1 MATTSPSLRVLMLR
15 GGLALIVVAPV
26 LAVLAYFL
34 LPAPVRSP
42 AAVQPLPEILA
53 APPPTPAPQTAPTFD
68 VVRVSPSGSAVIAGR
83 ADPGAQVI
91 VRDGGKPIGEAKADN
106 RGEWVL
112 LPLAPLPPGGRE
124 LTVASRLPGLAELSG
139 DSVILSVPEPWA
151 AAVQAAAASEP
162 APVVLVPKA
171 GTPRI
176 LGTPDLAARPG
187 GTALGLGTVD
197 YDDQGDIHF
206 AGIARPGAQVR
217 LYVDNTPAGDAVA
230 DPQGRW
236 SISPRAAVAAGLHR
250 LRVDQ
255 LTGAGRVQARVE
267 VPFQRSSLPA
277 SDLANGRVVV
287 QPGQTLWRLAR
298 SAYGSGVRYT
308 VIYLANRDQIRDPH
322 LIYPGQAFALPDPP
336 GRP

>member
-1 MATTSPSLRVLMLR
+1 MLLTGPPLRILLLR
-15 GGLALIVVAPV
+15 GGMAVAVVAA
-26 LAVLAYFL
+26 LGYFL
-34 LPAPVRSP
+34 LPTPPRPP
-42 AAVQPLPEILA
+42 AARLPMPEIPA
-53 APPPTPAPQTAPTFD
+53 APPSAPAPQVSPTFD
-68 VVRVSPSGSAVIAGR
+68 VVRVSPSGGAVIAGR
-83 ADPGAQVI
+83 AEPGAQVI
-91 VRDGGKPIGEAKADN
+91 VRDGGQPIGEAKADS

-124 LTVASRLPGLAELSG
+124 LTVASRLPGLAEVRG

-162 APVVLVPKA
+162 APVVLLPKTGA
-171 GTPRI
+171 PRI
-176 LGTPDLAARPG
+176 LGMPEPAVRPG
-187 GTALGLGTVD
+187 GTALGVGTVD
-197 YDDQGDIHF
+197 YDDQGDIRF
-206 AGIARPGAQVR
+206 AGVARPGAAVR
-217 LYVDNTPAGDAVA
+217 AYVDNLLAGDAVA

-236 SISPRAAVAAGLHR
+236 TISPRAAVAAGLHR

-277 SDLANGRVVV
+277 SDLANGRIVV

-298 SAYGSGVRYT
+298 TAYGTGVRYT
-308 VIYLANRDQIRDPH
+308 VIYLANRDQIRDPK
-322 LIYPGQAFALPDPP
+322 LIYPGQAFALPDPS

>member
-1 MATTSPSLRVLMLR
+1 MLR
-15 GGLALIVVAPV
+15 GGLAVVVAAPV
-26 LAVLAYFL
+26 LAVLAYLL
-34 LPAPVRSP
+34 LPAPARSP
-42 AAVQPLPEILA
+42 ALVQALSEVPA
-53 APPPTPAPQTAPTFD
+53 APPPPPTPAPQTAPTFD

-124 LTVASRLPGLAELSG
+124 LTVASRLPGLAEMGG

-162 APVVLVPKA
+162 APVVLVPKTGA
-171 GTPRI
+171 PRI

-197 YDDQGDIHF
+197 YDDQGDIRF

-267 VPFQRSSLPA
+267 APFQRSSLPA

>member
-1 MATTSPSLRVLMLR
+1 MSRPGPSPRPLLLR
-15 GGLALIVVAPV
+15 GVVAV
-26 LAVLAYFL
+26 VALASIAAVLTNVLVPSPARR
-34 LPAPVRSP
+34 PAERPAAEAPV
-42 AAVQPLPEILA
+42 
-53 APPPTPAPQTAPTFD
+53 PPPAPAPQAAPTFD
-68 VVRVSPSGSAVIAGR
+68 IVRVSPAGGAVIAGR
-83 ADPGAQVI
+83 AEPGAQVI
-91 VRDGGKPIGEAKADN
+91 VRDGGQPIGEAKADS

-124 LTVASRLPGLAELSG
+124 LTVASRSPGQAEVRG
-139 DSVILSVPEPWA
+139 DTVILSVPEPWA
-151 AAVQAAAASEP
+151 AAAQAAAASEP
-162 APVVLVPKA
+162 MPVVLVPRTGA
-171 GTPRI
+171 PRI
-176 LGTPDLAARPG
+176 LGMPDPAARPG

-197 YDDQGDIHF
+197 YDDQGDIRF
-206 AGIARPGAQVR
+206 AGVARPGAAVR
-217 LYVDNTPAGDAVA
+217 AYVDNTPAGDAVA

-236 SISPRAAVAAGLHR
+236 TISPRAAVIAGLHR

-277 SDLANGRVVV
+277 ADLANGRVVV

-298 SAYGSGVRYT
+298 AAYGSGVRYT
-308 VIYLANRDQIRDPH
+308 VIYVANRDQIRDPR